1 MPAFHDLLF
10 VTTSVAPFLW
20 VEEIVQL
27 ACSRTEVRAALL
39 PFANRAAY
47 NRERRDTAISV
58 GSSDSCDD
66 VDTQSSDF
74 YRSGF
79 TPTPPPDTPS
89 PVSGL
94 VAPPR
99 TPSSEGGW
107 VEEYYTDVD

>member
-10 VTTSVAPFLW
+10 LATSVAPFLW
-20 VEEIVQL
+20 VEELVQL
-27 ACSRTEVRAALL
+27 AWSTTEVRAAIL

-47 NRERRDTAISV
+47 NRERRLTASSV

-79 TPTPPPDTPS
+79 TPTP
-89 PVSGL
+89 
-94 VAPPR
+94 
-99 TPSSEGGW
+99 SSESGFI
-107 VEEYYTDVD
+107 DVD